1 MIHTDSES
9 TLTSKLSDSPIIR
22 NSIPVRMLIACLF
35 SCILGIVLMAVT
47 ARYLMMSVFI
57 GILVCVFITTRLLV
71 TGRISIEA
79 ACLAPML
86 ILCFVYTPIS
96 WFTFDGLLGCTPY
109 LSILFLTIITLTYYR
124 KIQIFVLSSYTLLIS
139 GLTIHWLVTWTG
151 ERDKIQIIN
160 ILVAYSLTAM
170 LIVGIVETVKRKNL
184 KINKLIEDI
193 SIHDELTGL
202 LNRRAIERIIGKQES
217 LFSTEGVEYAA
228 IMIDI
233 DNFKNINDNYG
244 HHLGDLALKNVAEC
258 IQKSIRST
266 DYAFRFGGDEFLI
279 VLSGVDKVKAYQI
292 CTDIQKELQEKQGD
306 GLLITVSAGY
316 SLRSESLTVAELL
329 KLADWRMYQVKKR

>member
-9 TLTSKLSDSPIIR
+9 TLTSKPSDSPIVR
-22 NSIPVRMLIACLF
+22 NSIPVRMLIACVF

-47 ARYLMMSVFI
+47 AHYLVMSVFI
-57 GILVCVFITTRLLV
+57 CILACIFITTPLSV
-71 TGRISIEA
+71 KGRISIEA

-124 KIQIFVLSSYTLLIS
+124 KIQIFVLSSYTLLIL
-139 GLTIHWLVTWTG
+139 GLTIHWLVSWTG
-151 ERDKIQIIN
+151 EGDKIQIIN
-160 ILVAYSLTAM
+160 ILAAYILTAI
-170 LIVGIVETVKRKNL
+170 LIVSIVETVKRKNL

-202 LNRRAIERIIGKQES
+202 LNRRAIEQIIVKQES
-217 LFSTEGVEYAA
+217 LFKTEGVEYATV
-228 IMIDI
+228 MIDV
-233 DNFKNINDNYG
+233 DDFKNINDNYG

-258 IQKSIRST
+258 IRKSISST
-266 DYAFRFGGDEFLI
+266 DYVFRFGGDEFLI
-279 VLSGVDKVKAYQI
+279 VLSGVDKVKAYQV
-292 CTDIQKELQEKQGD
+292 CTDIQKELHEKQGD
-306 GLLITVSAGY
+306 ELLITVSAGY
-316 SLRSESLTVAELL
+316 SLRSESLNIAELL
-329 KLADWRMYQVKKR
+329 KLADRRMYQAKKR